1 MAIALSAII
10 AAAIIM
16 QTLTV
21 AITLKVMIICIAVVI
36 LLKVIFMV
44 IIAMMHMSV
53 IVLMHLEA
61 AFRPYVGSCINQVWQ
76 IHAPRPA
83 SEPMEDSLRDLSDF
97 GSLRFHKPQVEV
109 GLASDLRLAKEVFQV
124 LV

>member
-1 MAIALSAII
+1 MAIALSATI

-21 AITLKVMIICIAVVI
+21 AITLKV
-36 LLKVIFMV
+36 MV